1 MLLLYPASLFIS
13 IIEIYYQWL
22 TQKLN
27 QLICSV
33 SSRGEWRVKTRV
45 KRSLKD
51 EQEQL
56 GDKLPE
62 TGNQESMGLDHG
74 HLEEPPVG
82 TLERGLALL
91 IALGS
96 GESRMNLTQLASSV
110 DLPKPTAARI
120 LSTLTEY
127 GFVEQEGRTF
137 RVGYRCFT
145 LAGLYSFDEYLQ
157 RRALPV
163 MEGLMED
170 VREVVQLGILK
181 NDQVLYLE
189 RVEPERSIA
198 LVLSQ
203 PGSTRPAYCTALG
216 KTLLANLSREEQEA
230 YVERTEIAAH
240 TQTTLT
246 DRDDLL
252 EELESV
258 GWRGYAV
265 DDGEVDEEIGCVAA
279 PIADTSGRV
288 VAALSVSAP
297 RFRISGARKEEVGK
311 LVARAAKTTFRGL

>member
-1 MLLLYPASLFIS
+1 M
-13 IIEIYYQWL
+13 
-22 TQKLN
+22 
-27 QLICSV
+27 
-33 SSRGEWRVKTRV
+33 
-45 KRSLKD
+45 
-51 EQEQL
+51 
-56 GDKLPE
+56 PE
-62 TGNQESMGLDHG
+62 TGGQEGMGLDHR
-74 HLEEPPVG
+74 HSEEPPVG

-96 GESRMNLTQLASSV
+96 EEGGMNLTQLASSV
-110 DLPKPTAARI
+110 DLPKPTTSRI
-120 LSTLTEY
+120 LSTLAEY

-145 LAGLYSFDEYLQ
+145 LAGLYTFDEYLQ

-181 NDQVLYLE
+181 DDQVLYLE

-230 YVERTEIAAH
+230 YVGRTELAAH

-246 DRDDLL
+246 ARDDLL
-252 EELESV
+252 KELEYV
-258 GWRGYAV
+258 GRRGYAV

-279 PIADTSGRV
+279 PIADTSERI

-297 RFRISGARKEEVGK
+297 RFRISGARREEVGE
-311 LVARAAKTTFRGL
+311 LVASAAKTVYPGGRM